1 MICALCGNKYS
12 KRLGIAHLLQ
22 RRASWVNRIS
32 TGRLIS
38 PSIHSKLKMH
48 NWPALGICL
57 RSFPSPF
64 FNLIV
69 VNKAQRKFFR
79 KINARNASK
88 QDIYELIEISWK
100 IWNNPSKKTIC
111 IGKPAR
117 HNPGTV
123 KIQAIADLGRTD
135 VPADHGSDDQTI
147 SILFRLRPTKREGNT
162 RLT

>member
-1 MICALCGNKYS
+1 ME
-12 KRLGIAHLLQ
+12 
-22 RRASWVNRIS
+22 IS
-32 TGRLIS
+32 TRNVRGL
-38 PSIHSKLKMH
+38 SIFYKDGHHESTELLKADWYH
-48 NWPALGICL
+48 QVFIRHWKCITNPPLGFVSVVFLLLFSIWLSLTRPNEIC
-57 RSFPSPF
+57 
-64 FNLIV
+64 
-69 VNKAQRKFFR
+69 FR

-88 QDIYELIEISWK
+88 QDIYELMEISWK

-135 VPADHGSDDQTI
+135 VPADHGSDDQMI